1 MQISKKVLKKTVDKC
16 FSKDYCIVNST
27 NKCEEQE
34 MTSPYHRLQKAVNC
48 ENRQQGMGGPSPASC
63 FYERRIIPWETARLL
78 PAVKGMLDV
87 SCPVVKAGIH
97 R

>member
-48 ENRQQGMGGPSPASC
+48 ENR
-63 FYERRIIPWETARLL
+63 
-78 PAVKGMLDV
+78 
-87 SCPVVKAGIH
+87 
-97 R
+97 

>member
-1 MQISKKVLKKTVDKC
+1 
-16 FSKDYCIVNST
+16 
-27 NKCEEQE
+27 

-63 FYERRIIPWETARLL
+63 FYERRIIPRETARLL